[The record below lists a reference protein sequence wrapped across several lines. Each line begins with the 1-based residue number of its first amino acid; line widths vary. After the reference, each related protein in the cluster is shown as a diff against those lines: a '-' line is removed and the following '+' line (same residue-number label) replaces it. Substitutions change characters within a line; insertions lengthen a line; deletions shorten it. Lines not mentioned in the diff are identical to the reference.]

1 MVRGKTPVKA
11 AQERFTSQVKSSP
24 AGLRGA
30 ITAANRAGQGQMSVE
45 TQKMTKAPT
54 MTKAPIM
61 TKAPQADLDRKAAS
75 ETTPKSSTVIETPVQ
90 PSVDPFA
97 GLTGGARQAEIE
109 RQAGLTPTMAPEP
122 EVEQPLT
129 LQAERTQPAQLEA
142 PSLSAQRQALQERLL
157 ASMTPDAEEQALQD
171 ELAQLRG
178 SVAMGVAGEEG
189 QGRLRTQNIVRGRQ
203 AIQQRQGALQE
214 QTLLDR
220 LAAKQAQRQAELG
233 RLQTELGIITA
244 EEQAQAQAEQAMA
257 EQLKPFEFAGN
268 LVQFDPATGE
278 LVTIAEAPAEAV
290 TPITL
295 SEGQSLVNPLTGEV
309 VFTSPK
315 TTDPLQEQEQML
327 RIQKL
332 QQELNTDVQTG
343 ILNQEQLGNLQQTP
357 EFKALNTVDAFYSQ
371 LQNYKNLVEQFG
383 RAGALQPNQR
393 QQLASAYAD
402 LGTSWK
408 ELKNLGAL
416 TGPDLE
422 LLEQAIPDATSVGF
436 LGLGNVGGVAGTG
449 GRILNT
455 LENTERNV
463 ALDAIKQY
471 NRLVLRDPR
480 YGQSDYLNTY
490 VMPFVQSDAVSAD
503 DVAQAINYPL
513 SEVQQAREAGYDE
526 DTLKAFILSPSFNN
540 DLSRSQNGSPN
551 LLKLGQVTGYG
562 SPLWQ
567 HGLDIDLKKGDP
579 VPAPVSGTVE
589 FVGEK
594 GGFGNQVRI
603 KDANGNS
610 HWLSH
615 LDSASVRPG
624 QQITAGE
631 IVGKGGNTGR
641 TIPGK
646 GGDGSHLDYTV
657 MGANG
662 QYIPPRQIAQFLNQ
676 IG

>member
-1 MVRGKTPVKA
+1 MAQKRKGIFNRIGQFAQNMVRGKTPVKA
-11 AQERFTSQVKSSP
+11 AQAGFTSQVQSSP

-45 TQKMTKAPT
+45 TEKMTKAPT
-54 MTKAPIM
+54 M

-142 PSLSAQRQALQERLL
+142 PSLSAQRKALQERLL

-178 SVAMGVAGEEG
+178 SVKMGIAGEEG

-233 RLQTELGIITA
+233 RLQTELGIITG
-244 EEQAQAQAEQAMA
+244 EEQAQAQAQQTMA

-268 LVQFDPATGE
+268 LVQFDPATGQ
-278 LVTIAEAPAEAV
+278 LVTIAEAPAEVA
-290 TPITL
+290 
-295 SEGQSLVNPLTGEV
+295 
-309 VFTSPK
+309 
-315 TTDPLQEQEQML
+315 DPLVQRKKELEIAKLEQELLGGTGDFNEML
-327 RIQKL
+327 TIKEL
-332 QQELNTDVQTG
+332 QDLGIPANMFGITKGQAIEALRSGGFGQTEAQQAQVQELQGKINTINELLEPGSGMRGAVG
-343 ILNQEQLGNLQQTP
+343 IGLFSRGGFNAGQRADFLRGVERLISQETLDTLVSLKERGGTLGALSDTELRALQNAATELGGMIIYDKNGNPKGIRAKEEDFIDELNRLKDIT
-357 EFKALNTVDAFYSQ
+357 FKAI
-371 LQNYKNLVEQFG
+371 G
-383 RAGALQPNQR
+383 RAGGQTPYTALE
-393 QQLASAYAD
+393 S
-402 LGTSWK
+402 
-408 ELKNLGAL
+408 
-416 TGPDLE
+416 
-422 LLEQAIPDATSVGF
+422 
-436 LGLGNVGGVAGTG
+436 
-449 GRILNT
+449 
-455 LENTERNV
+455 
-463 ALDAIKQY
+463 
-471 NRLVLRDPR
+471 
-480 YGQSDYLNTY
+480 
-490 VMPFVQSDAVSAD
+490 
-503 DVAQAINYPL
+503 
-513 SEVQQAREAGYDE
+513 AGYSPDE
-526 DTLKAFILSPSFNN
+526 YWDLINEGYTDQQIISTFGSFNN

-551 LLKLGQVTGYG
+551 LLRLGQVTGYG

-567 HGLDIDLKKGDP
+567 HGLDIDLQKGDP

-589 FVGEK
+589 FVGER

-603 KDANGNS
+603 RDANGNS

-615 LDSASVRPG
+615 LDSADVRPG
-624 QQITAGE
+624 QQITAGQ

-657 MGANG
+657 VDARGG
-662 QYIPPRQIAQFLNQ
+662 YIPPRQIAQFLNQ
-676 IG
+676 LG

>member
-1 MVRGKTPVKA
+1 MVQGKTPVKA
-11 AQERFTSQVKSSP
+11 AQAGFTSQVKSSP

-45 TQKMTKAPT
+45 TEKMTKAPT
-54 MTKAPIM
+54 M

-109 RQAGLTPTMAPEP
+109 RQAGLTPTMALEP

-142 PSLSAQRQALQERLL
+142 PSLAAQRQALQERLL

-220 LAAKQAQRQAELG
+220 LAAKQAQRSAELG
-233 RLQTELGIITA
+233 RLQTELGIITG
-244 EEQAQAQAEQAMA
+244 EEQAQAQAQQAMA

-268 LVQFDPATGE
+268 LVQFDPATGQ
-278 LVTIAEAPAEAV
+278 LITVAEAPAEVAK
-290 TPITL
+290 PITV
-295 SEGQSLVNPLTGEV
+295 SAGQTVLDPNTGEV
-309 VFTSPK
+309 LFQAPDKPEQLPTSIQEYLFAAQQGFTGSFSDFQNQGQAQGKKALSSEASKTLSNVQSGIRSLETLRQAIDSDQRGGRPLYASGSYKAAEDNLVDIIGRLRSGGAITSDEEDRFRDLLPKRFNTYKTANFKLNQLEALLNDALEGISPGSQADN
-315 TTDPLQEQEQML
+315 DPL
-327 RIQKL
+327 
-332 QQELNTDVQTG
+332 G
-343 ILNQEQLGNLQQTP
+343 I
-357 EFKALNTVDAFYSQ
+357 
-371 LQNYKNLVEQFG
+371 FG
-383 RAGALQPNQR
+383 GEGDDP
-393 QQLASAYAD
+393 
-402 LGTSWK
+402 
-408 ELKNLGAL
+408 
-416 TGPDLE
+416 
-422 LLEQAIPDATSVGF
+422 
-436 LGLGNVGGVAGTG
+436 LGLG
-449 GRILNT
+449 
-455 LENTERNV
+455 
-463 ALDAIKQY
+463 
-471 NRLVLRDPR
+471 
-480 YGQSDYLNTY
+480 
-490 VMPFVQSDAVSAD
+490 
-503 DVAQAINYPL
+503 
-513 SEVQQAREAGYDE
+513 
-526 DTLKAFILSPSFNN
+526 FNN

-562 SPLWQ
+562 SPLWK

-589 FVGEK
+589 FVGER

-603 KDANGNS
+603 RDANGNS

-615 LDSASVRPG
+615 LDVANVRPG
-624 QQITAGE
+624 QLITAGQ

-657 MGANG
+657 VDSRGG
-662 QYIPPRQIAQFLNQ
+662 YIPPKQIAQFLNQ